1 MPESSQRHSCLALR
15 PSNKSRKA
23 RLHDQFH
30 SIKTV
35 CGRFEI
41 AAPASC
47 ITVSTALQEH
57 TPPRHECKLALIA
70 LIVALLAQR
79 AAGMAATLK
88 TAAPP
93 VAATRTQ
100 TISFVRHGQA
110 QHNVRAEAMRDAG
123 CPFDEFIDQM
133 RKDDA
138 FDADLT
144 DVGREQARS
153 ARAPDVQLVVA
164 SPLSRA
170 VETASLMY
178 PGREI
183 VCVEELREW
192 CGQLVNS
199 KRRTASQL
207 KERFP
212 VVDVSHLPEND
223 ERWDAEVLEEEAS
236 VARRGMAALAWL
248 ARRPEDNIAVV
259 AHGGLL
265 AVTFDPEGHG
275 GHSSVA
281 APNACTPRFSN
292 CEVRTVTLV
301 TEDGGARFS
310 VRSG

>member
-1 MPESSQRHSCLALR
+1 MQ
-15 PSNKSRKA
+15 K
-23 RLHDQFH
+23 
-30 SIKTV
+30 
-35 CGRFEI
+35 
-41 AAPASC
+41 
-47 ITVSTALQEH
+47 H
-57 TPPRHECKLALIA
+57 TPEARQCKLARLV
-70 LIVALLAQR
+70 LFALLAPS
-79 AAGMAATLK
+79 ASGMAATLK

-110 QHNVRAEAMRDAG
+110 QHNVRAEAKRDAG
-123 CPFDEFIDQM
+123 CPFDEFIQTM
-133 RKDDA
+133 KEDDA

-144 DVGREQARS
+144 EIGREQAIS

-212 VVDVSHLPEND
+212 VVDVSQLNEDD

-236 VARRGMAALAWL
+236 VARRGMAALQWL
-248 ARRPEDNIAVV
+248 AKRPEDSIAVV

-275 GHSSVA
+275 GHSCVE
-281 APNACTPRFSN
+281 APNACTKRFSN

>member
-1 MPESSQRHSCLALR
+1 VQGGRTRRRGGITTSQHGS
-15 PSNKSRKA
+15 
-23 RLHDQFH
+23 
-30 SIKTV
+30 
-35 CGRFEI
+35 
-41 AAPASC
+41 AAP
-47 ITVSTALQEH
+47 
-57 TPPRHECKLALIA
+57 CKLARVA
-70 LIVALLAQR
+70 FVVALLAR
-79 AAGMAATLK
+79 GASGMAATLK
-88 TAAPP
+88 TAAPQ

-110 QHNVRAEAMRDAG
+110 QHNVRAEAKRDAG
-123 CPFDEFIDQM
+123 CPFEEFIQQM
-133 RKDDA
+133 REDDA

-144 DVGREQARS
+144 EAGRAQARS

-212 VVDVSHLPEND
+212 FVDVSQLNEDD
-223 ERWDAEVLEEEAS
+223 ERWDAELLEEEAS

-248 ARRPEDNIAVV
+248 ARRPDDNIAVV

-275 GHSSVA
+275 GHSCVE
-281 APNACTPRFSN
+281 APNPCTPRFSN
-292 CEVRTVTLV
+292 CECRTVQLV
-301 TEDGGARFS
+301 SGDGAFS

>member
-1 MPESSQRHSCLALR
+1 MIPTTDRTQTTRCCTYLAHSQRRASRRGHS
-15 PSNKSRKA
+15 
-23 RLHDQFH
+23 
-30 SIKTV
+30 
-35 CGRFEI
+35 
-41 AAPASC
+41 
-47 ITVSTALQEH
+47 VSTACKTTRRRRQ
-57 TPPRHECKLALIA
+57 RQCKLARLF
-70 LIVALLAQR
+70 LLALLAQH
-79 AAGMAATLK
+79 ASGMAATLK

-110 QHNVRAEAMRDAG
+110 QHNVRAEAKRDAG

-144 DVGREQARS
+144 EAGRAQARS

-178 PGREI
+178 PGREV

-207 KERFP
+207 KQRFP
-212 VVDVSHLPEND
+212 FVDVSQLNEDD

-236 VARRGMAALAWL
+236 VARRGVAALKWL
-248 ARRPEDNIAVV
+248 VERPEDTIAVV

-265 AVTFDPEGHG
+265 AVTFDPDDHG
-275 GHSSVA
+275 GHSCVE
-281 APNACTPRFSN
+281 APNPCTKRFSN
-292 CEVRTVTLV
+292 CEVRTVKIT
-301 TEDGGARFS
+301 THDGGARFS
-310 VRSG
+310 VSRG

>member
-1 MPESSQRHSCLALR
+1 
-15 PSNKSRKA
+15 
-23 RLHDQFH
+23 
-30 SIKTV
+30 
-35 CGRFEI
+35 
-41 AAPASC
+41 
-47 ITVSTALQEH
+47 
-57 TPPRHECKLALIA
+57 
-70 LIVALLAQR
+70 
-79 AAGMAATLK
+79 MAATLK
-88 TAAPP
+88 TAAAPA
-93 VAATRTQ
+93 AATRTQ

-110 QHNVRAEAMRDAG
+110 QHNVRAEAKRDAG

-207 KERFP
+207 KQRFP
-212 VVDVSHLPEND
+212 FVDVSQLNEDD

-236 VARRGMAALAWL
+236 VARRGVAALKWL
-248 ARRPEDNIAVV
+248 VERPEDTIAVV
-259 AHGGLL
+259 CHGGLL
-265 AVTFDPEGHG
+265 AVTFDPDDHG
-275 GHSSVA
+275 GHSCVE
-281 APNACTPRFSN
+281 APNPCTKRFSN
-292 CEVRTVTLV
+292 CEVRTVKIT
-301 TEDGGARFS
+301 THDGGARFS
-310 VRSG
+310 VSRG

>member
-1 MPESSQRHSCLALR
+1 M
-15 PSNKSRKA
+15 
-23 RLHDQFH
+23 
-30 SIKTV
+30 T
-35 CGRFEI
+35 
-41 AAPASC
+41 
-47 ITVSTALQEH
+47 
-57 TPPRHECKLALIA
+57 
-70 LIVALLAQR
+70 
-79 AAGMAATLK
+79 M
-88 TAAPP
+88 
-93 VAATRTQ
+93 TRTQ

-110 QHNVRAEAMRDAG
+110 QHNVRAEAKRDAG
-123 CPFDEFIDQM
+123 CPFEEFIQQM
-133 RKDDA
+133 REDDA

-144 DVGREQARS
+144 DVGRAQARS

-212 VVDVSHLPEND
+212 FVDVSQLNEHD
-223 ERWDAEVLEEEAS
+223 ERWDSEVLEEEAS
-236 VARRGMAALAWL
+236 VARRGMAALSWL
-248 ARRPEDNIAVV
+248 SRRPENNIAVV

-275 GHSSVA
+275 GHSCVE
-281 APNACTPRFSN
+281 APNPCTKRFSN

-301 TEDGGARFS
+301 TEAGGARFS

>member
-1 MPESSQRHSCLALR
+1 MLRLAAREHTVSFLHSTRRRGTVQVGRTRRSGGITTIQHSGA
-15 PSNKSRKA
+15 A
-23 RLHDQFH
+23 RL
-30 SIKTV
+30 
-35 CGRFEI
+35 
-41 AAPASC
+41 
-47 ITVSTALQEH
+47 
-57 TPPRHECKLALIA
+57 CKLARIA
-70 LIVALLAQR
+70 FIVALLAHR
-79 AAGMAATLK
+79 AASMAATLK

-93 VAATRTQ
+93 TRTQ

-110 QHNVRAEAMRDAG
+110 QHNVRAEAKRDAG

-212 VVDVSHLPEND
+212 FVDVSHLPEDD

-265 AVTFDPEGHG
+265 AVTFDPEDHG
-275 GHSSVA
+275 GHSCVE
-281 APNACTPRFSN
+281 APNPCTKRFSN
-292 CEVRTVTLV
+292 CEVRTVQLITR
-301 TEDGGARFS
+301 DGGFR